1 MSCVKGV
8 CINNVNTGGAAQ
20 KAGIQ
25 PDDVV
30 VKLENKEINNTS
42 ELQEMVSRYRPGDKV
57 KVGILRQGLPK
68 EITVQLQSGKMR

>member
-1 MSCVKGV
+1 
-8 CINNVNTGGAAQ
+8 
-20 KAGIQ
+20 
-25 PDDVV
+25 V

-68 EITVQLQSGKMR
+68 EITVQLQSGKVK